1 MCGLAGILHFDR
13 SHPVDRDLL
22 LRMTRA
28 VAHRGPDAEGLHVDA
43 NVGLGHRRLSILDL
57 SPEANQPMSN
67 RDGSVHIVYNG
78 EVYNFHELRA
88 ELQSEGY
95 AFRTRSD
102 TEVILYL
109 YERIGPRFV
118 ERLTGMFALAIWDA
132 RQQMLVLAR
141 DRIGIKP
148 LYYHVGPG
156 HIVFASEMKALLVD
170 PRTPTEIDHGALS
183 DYLHLLSIP
192 DPRSILRNVKKLS
205 PGHLLLVRRG
215 RAEERPYWRIPLPN
229 EPRAISL
236 DEAAREFEER
246 FGAAVHSHLVS
257 DVPVGAFLSGGV
269 DSSAVVA
276 FMDPAARAG
285 MYTFSTTFRGL
296 ETFDEGPF
304 ARRVADQFGT
314 NHREIDLASEAA
326 QALPKLAW
334 HCDEPFAVSSGL
346 ALYFLSK
353 RAREE
358 VKVILTGD
366 GGDEVFAGYT
376 WKHIDFPPVA
386 HRLPEWLHGLMRMAA
401 AVGRRMAP
409 SVDLWR
415 RLESLIMPGERYLRS
430 FTCFQNEDLVGLVNP
445 DIWPYLESAWTN
457 NITQR
462 YFDETHGHEEQTRKL
477 YTDMR
482 STLVSEMLTK
492 VDRLTMASGLEARV
506 PFLDHHLVEWA
517 FELPAR
523 LKMEGSEGKLLVKHA
538 LHSRLPRDI
547 IYRAKHGFNVPL
559 GRWLRHEL
567 RDLVHDLLSA
577 NSVRRRGIFNPGAV
591 TSLVERH
598 QSGNDDIGNRVFVLM
613 MLELWWREVM
623 DGRRTALRQ
632 AG

>member
-22 LRMTRA
+22 LRMTRT
-28 VAHRGPDAEGLHVDA
+28 VAHRGPDAEGLHVDG

-57 SPEANQPMSN
+57 SPEANQPMASK
-67 RDGSVHIVYNG
+67 DGSVHIVYNG
-78 EVYNFHELRA
+78 EIYNFREVRA
-88 ELQSEGY
+88 ELEAQGC

-102 TEVILYL
+102 TEVILCL
-109 YERIGPRFV
+109 YEKMGPSFV
-118 ERLTGMFALAIWDA
+118 DRLSGMFALAIWDA
-132 RQQMLVLAR
+132 RRQTLVLVR

-148 LYYHVGPG
+148 LYYHVGPS
-156 HIVFASEMKALLVD
+156 HIVFASELKALLVD
-170 PRTPTEIDHGALS
+170 PRTSTEIDHAALS

-192 DPRSILRNVKKLS
+192 DPRSILCGVKKLS

-215 RAEERPYWRIPLPN
+215 QVEERPYWRIPLPKD
-229 EPRAISL
+229 PRPISL
-236 DEAAREFEER
+236 NEASREFEEQ
-246 FGAAVHSHLVS
+246 FEAAVHSHLVS

-269 DSSAVVA
+269 DSSAVVS
-276 FMDPAARAG
+276 FMEPAARAG

-304 ARRVADQFGT
+304 ARRVADQYGT
-314 NHREIDLASEAA
+314 NHREIDLGSDAA

-346 ALYFLSK
+346 ALYFLS
-353 RAREE
+353 RCARQN
-358 VKVILTGD
+358 VKVVLTGD
-366 GGDEVFAGYT
+366 GGDEVFGGYT
-376 WKHIDFPPVA
+376 WKHNDFPPVA
-386 HRLPEWLHGLMRMAA
+386 HRLPEWLHGLMRTAA
-401 AVGRRMAP
+401 AVGRRAAP
-409 SVDLWR
+409 TMDLWR
-415 RLESLIMPGERYLRS
+415 RLENLILPGERYLRS
-430 FTCFQNEDLVGLVNP
+430 FTCFQNEELVGLVNP
-445 DIWPYLESAWTN
+445 DVLPQLQSAWSN

-462 YFDETHGHEEQTRKL
+462 YFDESHGHEELTRKL
-477 YTDMR
+477 YTDMH

-517 FELPAR
+517 FGLPAR

-547 IYRAKHGFNVPL
+547 IYRAKHGFTVPL

-577 NSVRRRGIFNPGAV
+577 SSVRRRGIFEPQAV
-591 TSLVERH
+591 TSLVEKH
-598 QSGNDDIGNRVFVLM
+598 QSGSDDIGNRVFALM
-613 MLELWWREVM
+613 MLELWWREIM
-623 DGRRTALRQ
+623 DGHRTTLRQ